1 MIVIG
6 GGTQH
11 ASGEIKALAERL
23 NAPVVANHMGLGV
36 LDSRHPLSFNFL
48 GGVFL
53 WEETDVV
60 IAIGTRLMLQADF
73 GFAGKKIIRIDI
85 DEDQI
90 GKPVAADVAISG
102 DAATVTG
109 ALNDALA
116 SKRANGMGNGNV
128 RQGSPKSRA
137 AVRNPGSTGRLYGS
151 DPRRAYRS
159 TAFLSMK

>member
-1 MIVIG
+1 MDENKIGRLAQFPKSRTALIVI

-60 IAIGTRLMLQADF
+60 IAIGTRLMLQDF

-90 GKPVAADVAISG
+90 GLSPPTLHG

-109 ALNDALA
+109 ALTDALS
-116 SKRANGMGNGNV
+116 SKRG
-128 RQGSPKSRA
+128 
-137 AVRNPGSTGRLYGS
+137 TGWETATFEWRYARL
-151 DPRRAYRS
+151 
-159 TAFLSMK
+159 